1 MKNRV
6 YYGEYSLA
14 YWIELILAKKIV
26 LPKYQR
32 HFVWSESRLNTL
44 ISTLKEN
51 RFVPPVT
58 IGSFRNET
66 GKFNYIIDGQQRLTC
81 ILLAYLELFPDKDG
95 FRSHLLALADGTA
108 QLLEDGA
115 DPYDN
120 VMEWNFGMITSKGR
134 TKAEIQA
141 HVEPGNYKTLQ
152 LNLDVD
158 FWKNTF
164 LGFSYIVPDDSIPAI
179 QQQYYTK
186 VFREIN
192 LRGVNLLA
200 IESRKSL
207 YFLNENLET
216 YFEPS
221 FANNYK
227 VRLVGETQQMD
238 FTRYLCFMAAYK
250 KHNNVNMVA
259 RGYGYCMEEYIE
271 KYIYSVVDNAN
282 HDMFGDFNTI
292 FPNGEF
298 AAEMNRFAQT
308 LQDLDLPTDYPSI
321 INMDTYFFGLI
332 YHVLFCH
339 RTIDTSRKDAL
350 KEQIETDIN
359 TLKNTGK
366 HSQSPAQFQYMRARI
381 TKSINT
387 FNTYLLP

>member
-14 YWIELILAKKIV
+14 YWIELILTKKIV

-32 HFVWSESRLNTL
+32 HFVWSEGRLATL

-58 IGSFRNET
+58 IGSFKRESD
-66 GKFNYIIDGQQRLTC
+66 KINYIIDGQQRLTC
-81 ILLAYLELFPDKDG
+81 ILLAYLQLFPDKDG
-95 FRSHLLALADGTA
+95 FRSHLMALADGNVH
-108 QLLEDGA
+108 LLDDGED
-115 DPYDN
+115 PFDN
-120 VMEWNFGMITSKGR
+120 VLEWNFEKLTSKGK

-141 HVEPGNYKTLQ
+141 RLEPGNYKP
-152 LNLDVD
+152 LDLGLTAD

-164 LGFSYIVPDDSIPAI
+164 LGFSYIVPDDSTPGI

-192 LRGVNLLA
+192 LQGVNLLA

-207 YFLNENLET
+207 YFLNENLER

-221 FANNYK
+221 FASQYK
-227 VRLVGETQQMD
+227 VNLVAESQQMD

-250 KHNNVNMVA
+250 KFANVNMVA
-259 RGYGYCMEEYIE
+259 RGYGSCLEEYIE

-282 HDMFGDFNTI
+282 HDMFGD
-292 FPNGEF
+292 
-298 AAEMNRFAQT
+298 
-308 LQDLDLPTDYPSI
+308 L
-321 INMDTYFFGLI
+321 
-332 YHVLFCH
+332 
-339 RTIDTSRKDAL
+339 
-350 KEQIETDIN
+350 
-359 TLKNTGK
+359 
-366 HSQSPAQFQYMRARI
+366 
-381 TKSINT
+381 
-387 FNTYLLP
+387 